1 MVVLQ
6 RRFAAMGIVVMS
18 LLDATFTLN
27 VLRLGG
33 SEVNPIMAYL
43 IGLGT
48 VWFFAGKMTLT
59 GMGVWLLVRASDH
72 PQHRGPSALTLL
84 RLCFFGYA
92 TLMAWHLIL
101 VGRLT

>member
-18 LLDATFTLN
+18 LFDATFTLN

-43 IGLGT
+43 IELGQSG
-48 VWFFAGKMTLT
+48 FSQ
-59 GMGVWLLVRASDH
+59 VR
-72 PQHRGPSALTLL
+72 
-84 RLCFFGYA
+84 
-92 TLMAWHLIL
+92 
-101 VGRLT
+101 